1 MINERPL
8 FIKFKPRN
16 NKPRIDIDEYL
27 LKSGEECFVLEI
39 APNSDGFIVKNGAG
53 ILVRV
58 SLLDAEVVR

>member
-16 NKPRIDIDEYL
+16 NKHRMDIDEYL
-27 LKSGEECFVLEI
+27 LKSGEEYFVFEI
-39 APNSDGFIVKNGAG
+39 SPNSAAFIVKNGAG

-58 SLLDAEVVR
+58 SVLDVEIVR